1 MPPRKDALQQDGI
14 NTINTT
20 NANGNNGTGNNNA
33 QWPRQLLVYSLMSCL
48 RIPRLLLFDVT
59 TDEIA
64 RGISWSDHLVRGGKP
79 FNLIPLKKNHR
90 AFETTAPLFTWWHDL
105 LGACFVD
112 LHTVHRWLLHLQKRS
127 EERIGLLSLKHI

>member
-64 RGISWSDHLVRGGKP
+64 RGITRSDYFIWGGKP
-79 FNLIPLKKNHR
+79 SDLIPLKNDRR
-90 AFETTAPLFTWWHDL
+90 AFETTAPLFTWWPDL
-105 LGACFVD
+105 LGAC
-112 LHTVHRWLLHLQKRS
+112 LACSHKVHYRLLKFR
-127 EERIGLLSLKHI
+127 RGLGKGWGCYH